1 MTDAGVG
8 DVWPSVPDQRQA
20 VGQLRAAVA
29 APVHAYLFVGPSG
42 SGARQ
47 AARAFCA
54 ELITGGAAGDDPAA
68 ARHRSL
74 ALADQHPDIA
84 VVERSGP
91 AVTVG
96 QAREIVRS
104 ASLSPLEGDR
114 KAMILHEFHLV
125 RPDAAATLLKTIEE
139 PPSGTFF
146 VILAEEVTPEL
157 VTIASRCGRVDFPAP
172 TDEAVAAALVA
183 EGVATDRAAEVAA
196 VAHGDLDRAR
206 LLATDERLAVRLA
219 AWRGVPGRLDG
230 SGHAATVV
238 VDELRAAI
246 DDALGP
252 LVARHADEVDELQR
266 RIERYGQRGSGA
278 RELEE
283 RHRREV
289 RRLRTDELR
298 LGFAE
303 LARSYR
309 DGLAARPEPVPT
321 AASPEPVLDGLAA
334 ITAANE
340 ALVRS
345 PNEELLLLALF
356 LRLPPTGY

>member
-1 MTDAGVG
+1 MI
-8 DVWPSVPDQRQA
+8 DVWAAVPDQGQA

-42 SGARQ
+42 SGARE

-54 ELITGGAAGDDPAA
+54 ELIAGGTTGADPATA
-68 ARHRSL
+68 ERHRSL

-96 QAREIVRS
+96 QAREIVRA

-139 PPSGTFF
+139 PPPGTFF
-146 VILAEEVTPEL
+146 VVLAEEVTPDL
-157 VTIASRCGRVDFPAP
+157 VTIASRCVRVEFPAP
-172 TDEAVAAALVA
+172 TDEAVTAALVA
-183 EGVATDRAAEVAA
+183 EGVTTERAAEVAS
-196 VAHGDLDRAR
+196 VARGDLDRAR
-206 LLATDERLAVRLA
+206 LLATDDRLDLRLAV
-219 AWRGVPGRLDG
+219 WRSVPHRLDG
-230 SGHAATVV
+230 SGHAVSV
-238 VDELRAAI
+238 LVDELRAAI

-252 LVARHADEVDELQR
+252 LVARHADEVAELQR

-309 DGLAARPEPVPT
+309 DGLAAPTEPPATPT
-321 AASPEPVLDGLAA
+321 SPEPVLDGLAA

-356 LRLPPTGY
+356 LRLPPAGG